1 MAAWAVATAPTR
13 AILLCLLLGLRG
25 LEALLA
31 GAPAAHGPRLRQAAK
46 AGSPRSVFLS
56 LRQSGQPTGQQQDG
70 QAPPRTPSLHE
81 LVQGA
86 DQQLRNGRAR
96 QSPATKSLASRRK
109 HEEAAP
115 VSAAPSGTMVAWVIP
130 SKPAVRDQLTLEQAA
145 RVHAAIR
152 MLRAGEEVPAVMCFC
167 GGDLA
172 GGTARAA
179 SSTLGSDA
187 ALRVSPAALAYSFF
201 RAVAEAQ
208 GVDVS
213 RMSFVV
219 EQRSTSVHDGMASTA
234 LACRN
239 RRRSSGAAAEE
250 AKKRARNHRR
260 DAHDLLKKA
269 SGVSEDDVR
278 AKQKAIDALVDAASK
293 TIGAIADAKKK
304 DIEDR
309 N

>member
-1 MAAWAVATAPTR
+1 MRAVATAPYR

-46 AGSPRSVFLS
+46 AGCCPRSVFLT
-56 LRQSGQPTGQQQDG
+56 LRQSAGLPTGQQQDG
-70 QAPPRTPSLHE
+70 QAPARTPSLHE

-187 ALRVSPAALAYSFF
+187 ALHVSPA
-201 RAVAEAQ
+201 
-208 GVDVS
+208 
-213 RMSFVV
+213 
-219 EQRSTSVHDGMASTA
+219 
-234 LACRN
+234 
-239 RRRSSGAAAEE
+239 
-250 AKKRARNHRR
+250 
-260 DAHDLLKKA
+260 
-269 SGVSEDDVR
+269 
-278 AKQKAIDALVDAASK
+278 
-293 TIGAIADAKKK
+293 
-304 DIEDR
+304 
-309 N
+309 

>member
-1 MAAWAVATAPTR
+1 MRAVATAPYR

-46 AGSPRSVFLS
+46 AGCCPRSVFLT
-56 LRQSGQPTGQQQDG
+56 LRQSAGLPTGQQQDG
-70 QAPPRTPSLHE
+70 QAPARTPSLHE

-187 ALRVSPAALAYSFF
+187 ALHVSPAALAYRWLPLPLTQTPNPSPNPSPNHPNPNP
-201 RAVAEAQ
+201 
-208 GVDVS
+208 GVQFLP
-213 RMSFVV
+213 RGG
-219 EQRSTSVHDGMASTA
+219 RGAG
-234 LACRN
+234 
-239 RRRSSGAAAEE
+239 RRRQPHVLRGRAALHR
-250 AKKRARNHRR
+250 RARWHGLDRARLPQPTPLVRR
-260 DAHDLLKKA
+260 GGGA
-269 SGVSEDDVR
+269 S
-278 AKQKAIDALVDAASK
+278 
-293 TIGAIADAKKK
+293 
-304 DIEDR
+304 
-309 N
+309 